1 MGSRV
6 GVLGCGKMGGALAK
20 AFVMGGGAE
29 ASDLFLFD
37 RDQAVSNAIADA
49 VGGTVTRTVEGLCES
64 SDILVLAVK
73 PQVFQQ
79 VVEPLPLDRLGV
91 DTAVSVA
98 AGIDLATLTGW
109 LGGCHVI
116 RTMPNRPALVRAGV
130 TGLMAAPGTPVHV
143 VEEVSRHFRA
153 AGQVVLLDREE
164 LFDALT
170 AVSGSGPAYVYR
182 MVEALID
189 GGVSEGLSEE
199 SARTLAVST
208 VLGAGKLLAE
218 LGTSPRDERIAVSSP
233 GGTTLAGLAAMDRGG
248 FVESVRAA
256 VAAAATRSRE
266 LGQPARETD
275 E

>member
-6 GVLGCGKMGGALAK
+6 GFLGCGKMGGALAR
-20 AFVMGGGAE
+20 AFVMGGGVD
-29 ASDLFLFD
+29 STSLFLFD
-37 RDQAVSNAIADA
+37 RDESASRAIVEA
-49 VGGTVTRTVEGLCES
+49 VGGRVTPTVESLCEA

-79 VVEPLPLDRLGV
+79 VVEPLPLSRLGV
-91 DTAVSVA
+91 ETAVSVA
-98 AGIDLATLTGW
+98 AGIDLATLQGW
-109 LGGCHVI
+109 LSTCHVI

-130 TGLMAAPGTPVHV
+130 TGLMAAQGTPERV
-143 VEEVSRHFRA
+143 VEEVSRLFRA
-153 AGQVVLLDREE
+153 AGEVVVLEREE

-182 MVEALID
+182 MVEALI
-189 GGVSEGLSEE
+189 GAGVAEGLTED

-218 LGTSPRDERIAVSSP
+218 LGTSPSDERVAVSSP
-233 GGTTLAGLAAMDRGG
+233 GGTTLAGLAAMDDAG
-248 FVESVRAA
+248 FVESVHAA
-256 VAAAATRSRE
+256 VAAAAARSRQ
-266 LGQPARETD
+266 LGKPKGE